1 MAHSENYTEASPT
14 DSTLATSIDDEIVKS
29 RRILRER
36 FAVDHKIASSDD
48 GTDKWGVHTKVT
60 FEARITQPTEPTGA
74 IATLYLKTGDYDSEI
89 RFTDSR
95 DVDNLIVMVGEV
107 KMILGATIPGGW
119 VALNGDTIGN
129 PASGATLA
137 HANYEDLYVYLWDEL
152 ADSEFPIATGRGGS
166 GAADFA
172 ANKAGTLPD
181 ARSRMPIGAG
191 TGAGLSA
198 RTIGATGGG
207 ETVDIGHTHDAGTL
221 AGPSHNHQ
229 WYDFVIGSHDKTYN
243 SGGTG
248 IDLPSSVSKTDRYLT
263 LDTDGGVGALTRLGA
278 DVFTDLDGTGAVTG
292 STASGGSATQDV
304 MNPWIAFT
312 YIIKY

>member
-181 ARSRMPIGAG
+181 ARSRVPIGAG
-191 TGAGLSA
+191 TGAGLTA
-198 RTIGATGGG
+198 RTIGATGGAESLDLEHAHAVG
-207 ETVDIGHTHDAGTL
+207 SLQIA
-221 AGPSHNHQ
+221 AHNHQ
-229 WYDFVIGSHDKTYN
+229 WNDLVDSGNHRSFN
-243 SGGTG
+243 SGGTPQNMTGLGGGSGDIG
-248 IDLPSSVSKTDRYLT
+248 IHIGDDGSYAILT
-263 LDTDGGVGALTRLGA
+263 A
-278 DVFTDLDGTGAVTG
+278 DQYTANEAAASVTG
-292 STASGGSATQDV
+292 TMDNALSATQDI